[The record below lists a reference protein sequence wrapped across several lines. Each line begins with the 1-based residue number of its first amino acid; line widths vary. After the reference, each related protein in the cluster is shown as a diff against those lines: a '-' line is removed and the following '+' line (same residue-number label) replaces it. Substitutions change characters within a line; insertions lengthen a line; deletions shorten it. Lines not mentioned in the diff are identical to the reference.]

1 MIADAGDEGSQL
13 CRSFDRELPASED
26 LANEIATFITR
37 ISHLFALD
45 EPVCVLTGYTHHM
58 ITLLSERE
66 ILLPTLDGKSVRS
79 LGGPGSITAELVVQ
93 CLKRMQTWV
102 RLAKMVIQHEFPEWD
117 LVSAFQLF
125 NVTGGKKLLSTQT
138 QETHINRISKFFDLD
153 VMQFRTQFYD
163 LAALARVH
171 AQNAS
176 CDSFSAWQ
184 AIIKQVLSSKKR
196 RDQHPCDA
204 VQVALS
210 RWAAW
215 SPSSS
220 GVEQSF
226 GHLTHFATARQ
237 SHASEACECNEAVLL
252 LDHCEDLEEQQIA
265 LARKVW
271 AQIYPSP
278 RTHKKPR
285 LDKGI
290 SRSSSPLSQ
299 SLMTETTWIRNR
311 RKDVDD
317 HVSARHSDEILDDDG
332 TDSCWGNT
340 HEKEAKLQA
349 EGRLKR
355 KVQALRDGVL
365 LPSEAD
371 QELEDYIQRM
381 KVPLAANQLTTKEK
395 NKNILYA
402 GPKRPSFLDEDTG
415 GRHVMAFVCQGA
427 GTAAQKARDLGM
439 QIVHDPG
446 LANIILAKS
455 FKSIPEIVL
464 LCAVLRGC
472 YIMDAAA
479 LDGCARSLC
488 CKLCPTTQLKRKV
501 WVSADFKEENNAI
514 YTMLRHVVDECT
526 IKPGWHWLD
535 SVDECL
541 QGKGVKFMALV
552 TQEQQRQEASLILMD
567 ARKDQ

>member
-1 MIADAGDEGSQL
+1 
-13 CRSFDRELPASED
+13 
-26 LANEIATFITR
+26 
-37 ISHLFALD
+37 
-45 EPVCVLTGYTHHM
+45 
-58 ITLLSERE
+58 
-66 ILLPTLDGKSVRS
+66 
-79 LGGPGSITAELVVQ
+79 
-93 CLKRMQTWV
+93 
-102 RLAKMVIQHEFPEWD
+102 
-117 LVSAFQLF
+117 
-125 NVTGGKKLLSTQT
+125 
-138 QETHINRISKFFDLD
+138 
-153 VMQFRTQFYD
+153 
-163 LAALARVH
+163 
-171 AQNAS
+171 
-176 CDSFSAWQ
+176 
-184 AIIKQVLSSKKR
+184 
-196 RDQHPCDA
+196 
-204 VQVALS
+204 
-210 RWAAW
+210 
-215 SPSSS
+215 
-220 GVEQSF
+220 
-226 GHLTHFATARQ
+226 
-237 SHASEACECNEAVLL
+237 
-252 LDHCEDLEEQQIA
+252 
-265 LARKVW
+265 
-271 AQIYPSP
+271 
-278 RTHKKPR
+278 
-285 LDKGI
+285 
-290 SRSSSPLSQ
+290 
-299 SLMTETTWIRNR
+299 MTETTWIRNR

-501 WVSADFKEENNAI
+501 WVSADFKEDHAVVSNDNVMSVFFQNMPCVVLIVCRPEVFAKCSI
-514 YTMLRHVVDECT
+514 FTRTSKSQESIIFLIFKWCASRRTTRFTPCCDMLWMSAPSSLGGT
-526 IKPGWHWLD
+526 GWTLLTSACRAKVSSSWL
-535 SVDECL
+535 
-541 QGKGVKFMALV
+541 
-552 TQEQQRQEASLILMD
+552 
-567 ARKDQ
+567 

>member
-1 MIADAGDEGSQL
+1 MSLARQRYDSTQKPIGRFCLYLIPLLTTAIEMSREKKGEDAGARASAFLAFCTEETLLTISMIADAGDEGSQL

-45 EPVCVLTGYTHHM
+45 EPVCALTGYTHHM

-102 RLAKMVIQHEFPEWD
+102 RLAKMVIQHKFPEWD

-237 SHASEACECNEAVLL
+237 SHASEACEYNEAVLL

-299 SLMTETTWIRNR
+299 TWMITS
-311 RKDVDD
+311 VQ
-317 HVSARHSDEILDDDG
+317 G
-332 TDSCWGNT
+332 TVMRFLTMMALTLAGGNT

-402 GPKRPSFLDEDTG
+402 GPKKPSFLDEDTG
-415 GRHVMAFVCQGA
+415 GRHVMAFVRQGA

-501 WVSADFKEENNAI
+501 WVSADFKEDHA
-514 YTMLRHVVDECT
+514 V
-526 IKPGWHWLD
+526 
-535 SVDECL
+535 
-541 QGKGVKFMALV
+541 
-552 TQEQQRQEASLILMD
+552 
-567 ARKDQ
+567 